1 MEKFSELQSRT
12 LRSLDIVTSAY
23 NEQESLGPLYQRIC
37 RVMEKYPNCKWRLLI
52 ADNNSSDQT
61 WPVVKQLAASDLR
74 VVAYRFSRKFNLDS
88 ALTCGLDLAKAEAI
102 VLMCSDLQDPPELIT
117 KFIDGYEQG
126 YDQVVGKVISREGAS
141 WQQRLFVKLFYR
153 IINKL
158 SKDMIRENVSDFRL
172 ASKACYE
179 AARSLREQK
188 RFLRG
193 QFSWVGFKTQE
204 VEFVRPNREFGE
216 SHFSIDGLKTN
227 LPTAL
232 LSIFAH
238 SSSPLFF
245 LAILVIFL
253 GGLSVVSLIACILFW
268 LLWGVPFAGF
278 GIIVSLLVGLIA
290 SVFGGIGLVAFY
302 ISAIYDEVKN
312 RPLYVVSDSV
322 NLK

>member
-1 MEKFSELQSRT
+1 MEEFIELHSRT
-12 LRSLDIVTSAY
+12 LRSLDIITSAY
-23 NEQESLGPLYQRIC
+23 NEQESIGPLYQRIC
-37 RVMEKYPNCKWRLLI
+37 MVMKKYPNCAWRLLI
-52 ADNNSSDQT
+52 ADNNSSDHT
-61 WPVVKQLAASDLR
+61 WPEVKSLASSDLR

-88 ALTCGLDLAKAEAI
+88 ALTCGLDLAKAEAV

-117 KFIDGYEQG
+117 KFIEGYEQG
-126 YDQVVGKVISREGAS
+126 YDQVVGKVISRAGAS
-141 WQQRLFVKLFYR
+141 WQHKLFVKLFYK
-153 IINKL
+153 IINRL

-204 VEFVRPNREFGE
+204 VEFARPDREFGK
-216 SHFSIDGLKTN
+216 SHFSIDGLRTN
-227 LPTAL
+227 LPTAI

-238 SSSPLFF
+238 SSSPLYF
-245 LAILVIFL
+245 LALLGILL
-253 GGLSVVSLIACILFW
+253 GSLSITSLIAFIVFW

-312 RPLYVVSDSV
+312 RPLYLISDSV
-322 NLK
+322 NFK